1 MSISEDQI
9 KALTNDLKTQIVDD
23 AKQFINNIKDE
34 DQEFFGDI
42 AKRLAKNYIEVKFGD
57 DERKPIARENI
68 EALNR
73 GMASRVAS
81 RSIDFVE
88 HGKDQV
94 IGILQS
100 VGKTVLTMAL
110 SVV

>member
-9 KALTNDLKTQIVDD
+9 KSLAGTLKTQMIDES
-23 AKQFINNIKDE
+23 KEFINNIKDE
-34 DQEFFGDI
+34 DKEFFGDI
-42 AKRLAKNYIEVKFGD
+42 AERMARNYFELKFGD
-57 DERKPIARENI
+57 EDRKPIVQENI

-94 IGILQS
+94 LGILRTI
-100 VGKTVLTMAL
+100 GKTLVTMAL
-110 SVV
+110 AVV